1 MNPMT
6 YSSHTQGYT
15 SPSEITSYFYK
26 ELDLKNK
33 QISELK
39 VRINSLLDNK
49 QNLQS
54 QIEDLK
60 MKNYSLSSN
69 CEQETQ
75 MTTIASQKKE
85 NELKEQINYLLRENE
100 MLKQRCNQKEGV
112 ESNFQNTITY
122 KLHQAQKEI
131 DNLSVMN
138 TYKDNLLSRMQD
150 FYNKINNIAGT
161 RYNYTLDY
169 CNDDLN
175 VYMRRMKEIEDKV
188 IHQLQFEDFHQNT
201 TYFGNQNNNTNNTS
215 NNNIIGK
222 TNLIVDNNNNN
233 GEQNQNIKAVNQ
245 SQQIKKSKAPYKIY
259 HAKTPQINFTS
270 EERYVNKR
278 SCNCAY
284 KQCKS
289 PTPKAPYKYNCHH
302 KETSLTRTP
311 PRDEDYIS
319 PTSEK
324 MGYLRTINEFGSFSR
339 KNYNFY
345 P

>member
-122 KLHQAQKEI
+122 KLNQAQK
-131 DNLSVMN
+131 
-138 TYKDNLLSRMQD
+138 
-150 FYNKINNIAGT
+150 
-161 RYNYTLDY
+161 
-169 CNDDLN
+169 
-175 VYMRRMKEIEDKV
+175 
-188 IHQLQFEDFHQNT
+188 
-201 TYFGNQNNNTNNTS
+201 
-215 NNNIIGK
+215 
-222 TNLIVDNNNNN
+222 
-233 GEQNQNIKAVNQ
+233 
-245 SQQIKKSKAPYKIY
+245 
-259 HAKTPQINFTS
+259 
-270 EERYVNKR
+270 
-278 SCNCAY
+278 
-284 KQCKS
+284 
-289 PTPKAPYKYNCHH
+289 
-302 KETSLTRTP
+302 
-311 PRDEDYIS
+311 
-319 PTSEK
+319 
-324 MGYLRTINEFGSFSR
+324 
-339 KNYNFY
+339 
-345 P
+345 

>member
-1 MNPMT
+1 MNPTT
-6 YSSHTQGYT
+6 YSSTTQGYT
-15 SPSEITSYFYK
+15 SPSEVTSYFYK
-26 ELDLKNK
+26 ELDRKNK

-39 VRINSLLDNK
+39 ARINSLLDNK

-54 QIEDLK
+54 QIESLK

-100 MLKQRCNQKEGV
+100 MLKQRCNQKEGA

-122 KLHQAQKEI
+122 KLNQAKKEI

-175 VYMRRMKEIEDKV
+175 LYMKRMKEIEDKA
-188 IHQLQFEDFHQNT
+188 IQQLQFEDYHHGT
-201 TYFGNQNNNTNNTS
+201 AYFGNQNNNTS
-215 NNNIIGK
+215 NNNIIGN
-222 TNLIVDNNNNN
+222 TNLVVENNN
-233 GEQNQNIKAVNQ
+233 GEQKQNIKTANQ

-259 HAKTPQINFTS
+259 HSKTPQMNFTP

-278 SCNCAY
+278 SCDCAY

-289 PTPKAPYKYNCHH
+289 PSPKAPYKFNYHH
-302 KETSLTRTP
+302 NDTSLTRTP

-319 PTSEK
+319 PTSQK
-324 MGYLRTINEFGSFSR
+324 MDYLKTINEYGSFSR